1 MYIKKDCECLN
12 EGLCVGMP
20 SGEIGC
26 SCQNGFYG
34 KKCENIEDS
43 ETQISL
49 NDDDDDN
56 ELASFGKIKCHNN
69 GSIYFD
75 KNNRLRCKCSAF
87 TTGAKCEFG
96 K

>member
-43 ETQISL
+43 ETQILL
-49 NDDDDDN
+49 NDD
-56 ELASFGKIKCHNN
+56 S
-69 GSIYFD
+69 SISLVLDGIYN
-75 KNNRLRCKCSAF
+75 K
-87 TTGAKCEFG
+87 E
-96 K
+96 